1 MSDNKYDLVIVGA
14 GVSGSALLYLC
25 TKYTDIKSIAVIEK
39 YAAPAR
45 VNSLSSNNSQTLH
58 CGDIETNYTLDKAL
72 KVQRAASML
81 RNYAVAQPD
90 AHHII
95 FKYPKMVLG
104 VGAKECNLLKQ
115 RFKIFSPHY
124 PDLKLLDK
132 EDIAEIEPKVSE
144 SKNSKNEVVLNGA
157 AFREDEIVALGSTDE
172 YTAVNFEALS
182 RSFVRQAQIEAEK
195 MPDKIIDVFYNEQVE
210 QVVTGKTPDNKN
222 IDFSITTQQTTY
234 HSRSFVACAGGH
246 SLKIAHE
253 MEYGLN
259 YSVLPIAGSYYFTP
273 HVLNGKVYTVQN
285 DALPFAAIHGDPDVL
300 VPGQTRFGPTALVL
314 PILERYNYKTLPDFF
329 QVFRFDRRVAKVLW
343 DLLRVKDIRN
353 YMFKNMLFEV
363 PFIRKWLF
371 LKEVQKIVPSLRL
384 RDLKF
389 ADKVGG
395 IRPQLIDK
403 EECKLVMGEAKIDT
417 GEGSIFNMTPSP
429 GGTSCLENAEIDM
442 RTIAEYLGATIDE
455 EQLQKDLL
463 INDHK
468 HGADDFSGVVIH

>member
-1 MSDNKYDLVIVGA
+1 MSNNEYDLIIVGA
-14 GVSGSALLYLC
+14 GVTGSALLYLC
-25 TKYTDIKSIAVIEK
+25 AKYTDIKSIAVIEK

-72 KVQRAASML
+72 KVQRAARML
-81 RNYAVAQPD
+81 RNYAVAQAD

-104 VGAKECNLLKQ
+104 VGEAECALLKK
-115 RFKIFSPHY
+115 RFEIFGPHY

-132 EDIAEIEPKVSE
+132 RAIARIEPNVSMDGE
-144 SKNSKNEVVLNGA
+144 
-157 AFREDEIVALGSTDE
+157 AFRKDEIVALGSTDE

-182 RSFVRQAQIEAEK
+182 RSFVRQAQLEVKEDA
-195 MPDKIIDVFYNEQVE
+195 DKSIDVYYNEQVE
-210 QVVTGKTPDNKN
+210 EISLKDGEFT
-222 IDFSITTQQTTY
+222 IETQRTCY
-234 HSRSFVACAGGH
+234 RSRSLVACAGGH
-246 SLKIAHE
+246 SLKMAHE
-253 MEYGLN
+253 MGYGLN

-300 VPGQTRFGPTALVL
+300 VPGATRFGPTALVL
-314 PILERYNYKTLPDFF
+314 PILERYNFKTLPDFF

-353 YMFKNMLFEV
+353 YMFKNMLFEI
-363 PFIRKWLF
+363 PIIRKWLF
-371 LKEVQKIVPSLRL
+371 LKEVKKIIPSMKL

-389 ADKVGG
+389 ANKVGG

-403 EECKLVMGEAKIDT
+403 EQGKLVMGEAKIDT

-429 GGTSCLENAEIDM
+429 GGTSCLENAGIDM
-442 RTIAEYLGATIDE
+442 RTIAQYLGATIDE
-455 EQLQKDLL
+455 DALQRDLL
-463 INDHK
+463 QHDQN
-468 HGADDFSGVVIH
+468 HGADFFSGVVIK

>member
-1 MSDNKYDLVIVGA
+1 
-14 GVSGSALLYLC
+14 
-25 TKYTDIKSIAVIEK
+25 
-39 YAAPAR
+39 
-45 VNSLSSNNSQTLH
+45 
-58 CGDIETNYTLDKAL
+58 
-72 KVQRAASML
+72 
-81 RNYAVAQPD
+81 
-90 AHHII
+90 
-95 FKYPKMVLG
+95 MVLG
-104 VGAKECNLLKQ
+104 VGAAECDLLKK
-115 RFKIFSPHY
+115 RFELFSPYY

-132 EDIAEIEPKVSE
+132 EAIAEIEPNVSA
-144 SKNSKNEVVLNGA
+144 SKTSTNV
-157 AFREDEIVALGSTDE
+157 FREDEIIALGSTDE

-182 RSFVRQAQIEAEK
+182 RSFVRQAQIEADK
-195 MPDKIIDVFYNEQVE
+195 MPDKKIDIFYNEQVDMVE
-210 QVVTGKTPDNKN
+210 HAADKM
-222 IDFSITTQQTTY
+222 IFSVTTQQATY

-353 YMFKNMLFEV
+353 YMFKNLLFEV

-389 ADKVGG
+389 ADKIGG

-403 EECKLVMGEAKIDT
+403 EKCKLVMGEAKIDT

-442 RTIAEYLGATIDE
+442 RTIVEYLGATIDE
-455 EQLQKDLL
+455 DALQKDLL
-463 INDHK
+463 IDDHK
-468 HGADDFSGVVIH
+468 HDAGDFSGVVIN